1 MKNCKKRNVS
11 FYLRIFAI
19 ALVAMLTATSLWAK
33 PKNAVE
39 YTPFK
44 SENPNATVFEC
55 EYIEGCTRLLLM
67 CDTSGVGYGAT
78 EEFKKETAE
87 SPVTVYGWKK
97 KKGGWENLGKY
108 SLQQYYAQ
116 SILDSGS
123 YIYTHYAVEV
133 EVPKNSLT
141 FEAKNDYPK
150 MYLFLHLSKD
160 YEKRYYEKQ
169 AAEEA
174 ERKRLE
180 AEEKAKRN
188 VQINAIAKEIA
199 KGYVYH
205 GIEEDAR
212 NCKLFA
218 SKALEEGHAY
228 CISGFIVKYNGS
240 YGAIEYADGFLF
252 SSQSSAVSVEYINQ
266 KVKGEV
272 VEAGLTS
279 FFGKTLEVPLT
290 VVVVGGKAPLHTPIV
305 IGLIE

>member
-1 MKNCKKRNVS
+1 MQMKNCKKMNAGFVP
-11 FYLRIFAI
+11 RIFTI
-19 ALVAMLTATSLWAK
+19 ALVTMLTATTLWAK

-39 YTPFK
+39 YSPFK

-55 EYIEGCTRLLLM
+55 EYIEGCTSLLLM
-67 CDTSGVGYGAT
+67 CDTSGVVGYGAI

-141 FEAKNDYPK
+141 FEAKNDYQK
-150 MYLFLHLSKD
+150 MYFLLHLSKD

-174 ERKRLE
+174 ERKRLK
-180 AEEKAKRN
+180 AEEEAK
-188 VQINAIAKEIA
+188 QNAEIDAKAKEIA
-199 KGYVYH
+199 KGYIYH
-205 GIEEDAR
+205 GTTEAGR
-212 NCKLFA
+212 NAKLF
-218 SKALEEGHAY
+218 SGKALEEGHAY
-228 CISGFIVKYNGS
+228 YISNYIAGNHDTGAAYMGS
-240 YGAIEYADGFLF
+240 YPDYHLVEYA
-252 SSQSSAVSVEYINQ
+252 SP
-266 KVKGEV
+266 KVKAEV
-272 VEAGLTS
+272 VTRTS
-279 FFGKTLEVPLT
+279 YEYNSWLRCYIDESVP
-290 VVVVGGKAPLHTPIV
+290 VVVVGRKGRPIILGIV
-305 IGLIE
+305 DID

>member
-1 MKNCKKRNVS
+1 MQMKNCKKMNAGFVP
-11 FYLRIFAI
+11 RIFTI
-19 ALVAMLTATSLWAK
+19 ALVTMLTATTLWAK

-39 YTPFK
+39 YSPFK

-55 EYIEGCTRLLLM
+55 EYIEGCTSLLLM
-67 CDTSGVGYGAT
+67 CDTSGVVGYGAI

-141 FEAKNDYPK
+141 FEAKNDYQK
-150 MYLFLHLSKD
+150 MYFLLHLSKD

-174 ERKRLE
+174 ERKRLK
-180 AEEKAKRN
+180 AEEEAK
-188 VQINAIAKEIA
+188 QNAKIDAKAKEIA
-199 KGYVYH
+199 KGYIYH
-205 GIEEDAR
+205 GTTEAGR
-212 NCKLFA
+212 NAKLF
-218 SKALEEGHAY
+218 SGKALEEGHAY
-228 CISGFIVKYNGS
+228 YISNYIAGNHDTGAAYMGS
-240 YGAIEYADGFLF
+240 YPDYHLVEYA
-252 SSQSSAVSVEYINQ
+252 SP
-266 KVKGEV
+266 KVKAEV
-272 VEAGLTS
+272 VTRTS
-279 FFGKTLEVPLT
+279 YEYNSWLRCYIDESVP
-290 VVVVGGKAPLHTPIV
+290 VVVVGRKGRPIILGV
-305 IGLIE
+305 VDID

>member
-1 MKNCKKRNVS
+1 MKNCKKMNAGFVP
-11 FYLRIFAI
+11 RIFTI
-19 ALVAMLTATSLWAK
+19 ALVTMLTATTLWAK

-39 YTPFK
+39 YSPFK

-55 EYIEGCTRLLLM
+55 EYIEGCTSLLLM
-67 CDTSGVGYGAT
+67 CDTSGVVGYGAI

-141 FEAKNDYPK
+141 FEAKNDYQK
-150 MYLFLHLSKD
+150 MYFLLHLSKD

-174 ERKRLE
+174 ERKRLK
-180 AEEKAKRN
+180 AEEEAK
-188 VQINAIAKEIA
+188 QNAEIDAKAKEIA
-199 KGYVYH
+199 KGYIYH
-205 GIEEDAR
+205 GTTEAGR
-212 NCKLFA
+212 NAKLF
-218 SKALEEGHAY
+218 SGKALEEGHAY
-228 CISGFIVKYNGS
+228 YISNYIAGNHDTGAAYMGS
-240 YGAIEYADGFLF
+240 YPDYHLVEYA
-252 SSQSSAVSVEYINQ
+252 SP
-266 KVKGEV
+266 KVKAEV
-272 VEAGLTS
+272 VTRTS
-279 FFGKTLEVPLT
+279 YEYNSWLRCYIDESVP
-290 VVVVGGKAPLHTPIV
+290 VVVVGRKGRPIILGIV
-305 IGLIE
+305 DID